1 MKLPKEIN
9 MYCPHCGKHSIHAML
24 LVKKKAASEL
34 SQGQRRYRRK
44 TVGYTGFPR
53 PKPDNEKQTKRKD
66 LRMKCKT
73 CGKQHI
79 RMRTFRSK
87 KFEIAAVK

>member
-1 MKLPKEIN
+1 MKLPKEVN
-9 MYCPHCGKHSIHAML
+9 VYCPTCGKHTVQTL
-24 LVKKKAASEL
+24 LMVKKKAASEL

-66 LRMKCKT
+66 LRLKCKT

-79 RMRTFRSK
+79 RMRTFRAT